1 MTPHRDAL
9 AYLETELRTPVVAGL
24 DRLRLTR
31 TSLVPEVRLL
41 LAEDAVVWWARMEA
55 DAGQAL
61 VAPFWATAWPGGQG
75 VARYV
80 LDHPEIVAGRRVL
93 DLACGSGLVAIA
105 AAMAG
110 AATVTAN
117 DIDPFAVAATTLN
130 AQANNVTVATSDR
143 DLLGGDGGDVEVVLA
158 GDIFYHEALAL
169 RIWPFFQRITA
180 RGAHVLIGDP
190 GRAYLPR
197 TGLTTLATYPALPDI
212 TTEPNDRP
220 ITVLRTQ
227 RNSAYV
233 RNETTT

>member
-1 MTPHRDAL
+1 VTPHRDAL
-9 AYLETELRTPVVAGL
+9 AYLETELHTTTMAGL

-31 TSLVPEVRLL
+31 TPFVPELRLL

-75 VARYV
+75 VARYI
-80 LDHPEIVAGRRVL
+80 LDHPATVAGRRVL

-105 AAMAG
+105 AAKAG

-117 DIDPFAVAATTLN
+117 DIDPYAVAATTLN
-130 AQANNVTVATSDR
+130 ARANQVTVTTCHR
-143 DLLGGDGGDVEVVLA
+143 DLLDGDGGNAEVVLA
-158 GDIFYHEALAL
+158 GDVFYHQALAQ
-169 RIWPFFQRITA
+169 RIWSFLRRITA

-197 TGLTTLATYPALPDI
+197 TDLVTLANYPALPDHA
-212 TTEPNDRP
+212 TTEPQCRP
-220 ITVLRTQ
+220 ITVLGTRL
-227 RNSAYV
+227 SDPV
-233 RNETTT
+233 VS